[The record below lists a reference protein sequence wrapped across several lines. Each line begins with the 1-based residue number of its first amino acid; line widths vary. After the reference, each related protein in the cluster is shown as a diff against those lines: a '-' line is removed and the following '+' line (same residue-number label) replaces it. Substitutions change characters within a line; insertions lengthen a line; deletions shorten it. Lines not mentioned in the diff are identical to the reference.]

1 MLATAYFQSPPQES
15 GARIEISKT
24 ETEGAKA
31 GEPGRTVYI
40 SGLQDA
46 VDKAKKLIDDAIEK
60 ACTLKVPHELIG
72 MLIGRGGETIK
83 DLKKESGARIDI
95 AKEADEEGSTDR
107 QVHITGPPEC
117 VEFAKK
123 MIEDMLGKS
132 RESREGKDGQR
143 KPGGRVI
150 KVPTDMI
157 GVLIGRGGE
166 TISKIQRESSARIE
180 IHKDD
185 REALDRQVTITGSAD
200 NVEKAIRAIDDV
212 LDGAERAGKGSR
224 RRRDHDSGGDEGA
237 LVPLDRKPSPVRDS
251 SWLSEKVYIDEVEM
265 PYRPNYLPDHEDG
278 MGTDLEIFVRGLPK
292 VCAERDLWEH
302 LYRLGA
308 TDVKEI
314 LLLRRQKQSKGM
326 AYVVFN
332 RHDHAVIAKN
342 KLQGTPASSIPCGGE
357 LQTEEKQSL
366 YVRFSESE
374 RCINGRSNVYGADMA
389 VLLQGPRGRAMQEVR
404 EASGLKKVT
413 LTGRSMK
420 GYGQV
425 DEDPRMHLVVYYDA
439 DGADDVVKAIEVW
452 GKQLGEIHREI
463 VERSKGKG
471 KGKGWP
477 WMPPPHYFDGRAPM
491 MPHPYGPPPPH
502 LMHHPPHMGPAPE
515 PAVEAPVLLV
525 RRKILE
531 AEDGK
536 PPELSK
542 EKVIEATSLRG
553 RELRWQPW
561 PEVGKFNG
569 DWKVTPLRWGLRGE
583 LFVLLRHR
591 ESGETRVCAAEVQ
604 SPVEKWP
611 VLHTNAAS
619 SSQPSA
625 RYKSFTF
632 NEHLFVISIDR
643 ESGILKVF
651 HVPDPSSSW
660 NVAFETTLPEDP
672 SERQDF
678 PLSRRAKLCIFYAMD
693 RTPYAVAV
701 EPKAEEGDRI
711 ASVFRI
717 ADPAKAWTLCA
728 ERPALPPKVRL
739 LMVYTKARS
748 PNPTEFEASLFAIDA
763 NAGEMKVFQ
772 VPSDMDKPWNQAG
785 SPTEK
790 MQKLCHLNLMEWRM
804 HKQAPVVE
812 EKFSRPM
819 SSLWHVPQ
827 LASSDLPSSKSKGE
841 LGLGEIAQVVA
852 LPIDCTADL
861 AVSRHTWVSLVPLV
875 AALIAQ
881 ARGGGMFNPTR
892 IWRRWHRRVTWAKGY
907 QAPVQV
913 NVTKKRHAVA
923 VALAASSLP
932 PLVMARGHRIGKVAE
947 LPLVVSD
954 GLESVTK
961 TKQAVES
968 LKKLG
973 CGEEL
978 QKVLDSKKIRA
989 GKGKA
994 RNRRFVRRLGPLVIY
1009 NEDNGI
1015 VRAMRNVPG
1024 VETVDRLNLL
1034 RLAPGGAFGRFLIF
1048 TESAFKRLSAI
1059 YGTRKGGAP
1068 MKKGYT
1074 LPRAAMANADLAR
1087 IINSTEVQSVLR
1099 PKIEPPTF
1107 SKKRNALKSKEVM
1120 EELNPGSTERKAKA
1134 GKSSEK
1140 GTAEF
1145 NEVQKQ
1151 KKARI
1156 DESKKYNKT
1165 NKKGDETFYKTL
1177 MKAFEARAAA
1187 DAAKKAADK
1196 KEAEGG
1202 EDLPE
1207 KELLLFASSSGGGE
1221 GWGAGVVGRWF
1232 DLCVLR
1238 LESTPTT
1245 QSDFLKPGG
1254 SCAATQ
1260 VLPPG
1265 AEMHGKRENNE
1276 GGGDLRIK
1284 QVEWLV
1290 HEPDVVQYSSIALQ
1304 ADVTSFNYNRDRARL
1319 DARRPPF
1326 DMPPGCSVLDSR
1338 KMFCFIAESKG
1349 LIQGMTTANNSNA
1362 PDAEQGDARPPGP
1375 FDARPP
1381 FEGGRPPF
1389 EAPPGDWFGGKGKGK
1404 GPPPGAPPGAAI
1416 TDGAPADGAEGEGHR
1431 RRRHRHRRGE
1441 EGDGEGRKRRRAERA
1456 EAQEAEGAPMDA
1468 PPGDVQAPAD
1478 APPGDVQA
1486 PAATDG
1492 AEPERKRHRRRHKD
1506 PDKDRSKSREDG
1518 ERKHRR
1524 RRRRGEGDDP
1534 GS

>member
-212 LDGAERAGKGSR
+212 LDGAERVSFQPALSVPEFFALMKFKDVERIVPSKFDVSGVPQTRAVARPKGPRLAQPPVILEAFRSLR
-224 RRRDHDSGGDEGA
+224 GGDEGA

-278 MGTDLEIFVRGLPK
+278 MGTDLEIFVRGSAIK
-292 VCAERDLWEH
+292 FEVSN
-302 LYRLGA
+302 G
-308 TDVKEI
+308 EI

-389 VLLQGPRGRAMQEVR
+389 VLLQGPRGRAMQEVALDYASCDMDRDRSFGQSVVLGCMER
-404 EASGLKKVT
+404 EHCNLRVFCQFLQLDMRAYADVQKVEV
-413 LTGRSMK
+413 LVAECGVQAR

-425 DEDPRMHLVVYYDA
+425 DEDPRMHLVAACPVYYDA

-591 ESGETRVCAAEVQ
+591 ESGETRVCAAEAGILSAVQ
-604 SPVEKWP
+604 PAVIAG
-611 VLHTNAAS
+611 LAGD
-619 SSQPSA
+619 

-772 VPSDMDKPWNQAG
+772 VPSDMDKPWNQISSLPFAGDTRLSCIYVPGKPEPLLMAG

-804 HKQAPVVE
+804 HKQ
-812 EKFSRPM
+812 
-819 SSLWHVPQ
+819 
-827 LASSDLPSSKSKGE
+827 
-841 LGLGEIAQVVA
+841 
-852 LPIDCTADL
+852 
-861 AVSRHTWVSLVPLV
+861 
-875 AALIAQ
+875 
-881 ARGGGMFNPTR
+881 
-892 IWRRWHRRVTWAKGY
+892 
-907 QAPVQV
+907 
-913 NVTKKRHAVA
+913 
-923 VALAASSLP
+923 
-932 PLVMARGHRIGKVAE
+932 
-947 LPLVVSD
+947 
-954 GLESVTK
+954 
-961 TKQAVES
+961 
-968 LKKLG
+968 
-973 CGEEL
+973 
-978 QKVLDSKKIRA
+978 
-989 GKGKA
+989 
-994 RNRRFVRRLGPLVIY
+994 
-1009 NEDNGI
+1009 
-1015 VRAMRNVPG
+1015 
-1024 VETVDRLNLL
+1024 
-1034 RLAPGGAFGRFLIF
+1034 
-1048 TESAFKRLSAI
+1048 
-1059 YGTRKGGAP
+1059 
-1068 MKKGYT
+1068 
-1074 LPRAAMANADLAR
+1074 
-1087 IINSTEVQSVLR
+1087 
-1099 PKIEPPTF
+1099 
-1107 SKKRNALKSKEVM
+1107 
-1120 EELNPGSTERKAKA
+1120 
-1134 GKSSEK
+1134 
-1140 GTAEF
+1140 
-1145 NEVQKQ
+1145 
-1151 KKARI
+1151 
-1156 DESKKYNKT
+1156 
-1165 NKKGDETFYKTL
+1165 
-1177 MKAFEARAAA
+1177 
-1187 DAAKKAADK
+1187 
-1196 KEAEGG
+1196 
-1202 EDLPE
+1202 
-1207 KELLLFASSSGGGE
+1207 
-1221 GWGAGVVGRWF
+1221 
-1232 DLCVLR
+1232 
-1238 LESTPTT
+1238 
-1245 QSDFLKPGG
+1245 
-1254 SCAATQ
+1254 
-1260 VLPPG
+1260 
-1265 AEMHGKRENNE
+1265 
-1276 GGGDLRIK
+1276 
-1284 QVEWLV
+1284 
-1290 HEPDVVQYSSIALQ
+1290 
-1304 ADVTSFNYNRDRARL
+1304 
-1319 DARRPPF
+1319 
-1326 DMPPGCSVLDSR
+1326 
-1338 KMFCFIAESKG
+1338 
-1349 LIQGMTTANNSNA
+1349 
-1362 PDAEQGDARPPGP
+1362 
-1375 FDARPP
+1375 
-1381 FEGGRPPF
+1381 
-1389 EAPPGDWFGGKGKGK
+1389 
-1404 GPPPGAPPGAAI
+1404 
-1416 TDGAPADGAEGEGHR
+1416 
-1431 RRRHRHRRGE
+1431 
-1441 EGDGEGRKRRRAERA
+1441 
-1456 EAQEAEGAPMDA
+1456 
-1468 PPGDVQAPAD
+1468 
-1478 APPGDVQA
+1478 
-1486 PAATDG
+1486 
-1492 AEPERKRHRRRHKD
+1492 
-1506 PDKDRSKSREDG
+1506 
-1518 ERKHRR
+1518 
-1524 RRRRGEGDDP
+1524 
-1534 GS
+1534 

>member
-1 MLATAYFQSPPQES
+1 MDGEETSQPVAALVRTEGAPKSVPPLIAFSQSNSSVSVGRAENNQIPLNDKKISKNHALLTLRTCKRKGAADGEVMRRVFIKDSSTFGTFVNGKALKKGEWTILQEGDAIGLRNPHGNPSNGEYRVAYQDAVSLVTAAIARGEAPVKAVPASGEPGLPSGKAPKQKLPVPRVKTEIAEAEAPSHKPRKADSAVKAEEALSPVSDAGSGAQEPRKAPMPAPVKAEVGEAPAEEPMSPLSEVSEVSAPDEEEKNAAASLPLPGMMPSMPGVPGAPLMMMPGMPMIPGMPFGLPMVPGAPGLPFVPPPGFPAPSSGPVPNAALPGSKAAGAKAASLAVAAKPVVMTIGAEFVGMLIGRGGEVVKQLSTES

-31 GEPGRTVYI
+31 GERTVYI

-60 ACTLKVPHELIG
+60 AKERTGQVNPNACTLKVPHELIG

-143 KPGGRVI
+143 KSGGRVI

-200 NVEKAIRAIDDV
+200 NIEKAIRAIDDV

-278 MGTDLEIFVRGLPK
+278 MPTDLEIFVRGLPK

-357 LQTEEKQSL
+357 VQTEEKQSL
-366 YVRFSESE
+366 FVRFSESE

-463 VERSKGKG
+463 VDRSKGKG

-525 RRKILE
+525 RRRILE

-569 DWKVTPLRWGLRGE
+569 EWKVTPLRWGLRGE

-772 VPSDMDKPWNQAG
+772 VPSDLEKPWNQISSLPFAGDTRLSCIYVPGKPEPLLMAG

-804 HKQAPVVE
+804 HKQDERLPPPKAPVVE

-819 SSLWHVPQ
+819 SSLWPEGKDGRDPQ
-827 LASSDLPSSKSKGE
+827 S
-841 LGLGEIAQVVA
+841 VVA

-861 AVSRHTWVSLVPLV
+861 AVSRHTWVTMP
-875 AALIAQ
+875 
-881 ARGGGMFNPTR
+881 
-892 IWRRWHRRVTWAKGY
+892 
-907 QAPVQV
+907 
-913 NVTKKRHAVA
+913 
-923 VALAASSLP
+923 
-932 PLVMARGHRIGKVAE
+932 
-947 LPLVVSD
+947 
-954 GLESVTK
+954 
-961 TKQAVES
+961 
-968 LKKLG
+968 
-973 CGEEL
+973 
-978 QKVLDSKKIRA
+978 
-989 GKGKA
+989 
-994 RNRRFVRRLGPLVIY
+994 
-1009 NEDNGI
+1009 
-1015 VRAMRNVPG
+1015 
-1024 VETVDRLNLL
+1024 
-1034 RLAPGGAFGRFLIF
+1034 
-1048 TESAFKRLSAI
+1048 
-1059 YGTRKGGAP
+1059 
-1068 MKKGYT
+1068 
-1074 LPRAAMANADLAR
+1074 
-1087 IINSTEVQSVLR
+1087 
-1099 PKIEPPTF
+1099 
-1107 SKKRNALKSKEVM
+1107 
-1120 EELNPGSTERKAKA
+1120 
-1134 GKSSEK
+1134 
-1140 GTAEF
+1140 
-1145 NEVQKQ
+1145 
-1151 KKARI
+1151 
-1156 DESKKYNKT
+1156 
-1165 NKKGDETFYKTL
+1165 
-1177 MKAFEARAAA
+1177 
-1187 DAAKKAADK
+1187 
-1196 KEAEGG
+1196 
-1202 EDLPE
+1202 
-1207 KELLLFASSSGGGE
+1207 
-1221 GWGAGVVGRWF
+1221 
-1232 DLCVLR
+1232 
-1238 LESTPTT
+1238 
-1245 QSDFLKPGG
+1245 
-1254 SCAATQ
+1254 

-1265 AEMHGKRENNE
+1265 AEMHGPPIPPGHRPPFDYGPGPPPHFDGRGPPPPFM
-1276 GGGDLRIK
+1276 GGPPPPYRPPFERPPPG
-1284 QVEWLV
+1284 W
-1290 HEPDVVQYSSIALQ
+1290 
-1304 ADVTSFNYNRDRARL
+1304 L

-1326 DMPPGCSVLDSR
+1326 DMPPGARPPFEGGPPPHLPP
-1338 KMFCFIAESKG
+1338 FE
-1349 LIQGMTTANNSNA
+1349 
-1362 PDAEQGDARPPGP
+1362 RPPGP

-1456 EAQEAEGAPMDA
+1456 EAPEAEGALPMDA